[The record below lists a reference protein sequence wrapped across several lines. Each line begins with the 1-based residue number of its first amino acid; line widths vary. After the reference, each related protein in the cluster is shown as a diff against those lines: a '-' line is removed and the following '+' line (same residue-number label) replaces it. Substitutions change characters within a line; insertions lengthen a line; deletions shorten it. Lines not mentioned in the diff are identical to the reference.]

1 MNLKILT
8 NDNET
13 IAVEDKG
20 DGTVTS
26 WGYTVWGPLGT
37 NGKPKEGSILRE
49 PKNKKERELID
60 RAQKLIDRSMKSQQA
75 LYLAMGGKNAN

>member
-37 NGKPKEGSILRE
+37 NGKPKAGT
-49 PKNKKERELID
+49 
-60 RAQKLIDRSMKSQQA
+60 
-75 LYLAMGGKNAN
+75 